1 MCENSTNQRLMNKE
15 EKPTASEITDFLGEE
30 AYNRLLKLE
39 GFLKDN
45 YDFTRE
51 LKFPF
56 GNNYGWGYKYSCK
69 SKLLGYVFFEKLSF
83 TATITI
89 GKGELKK
96 LNEELSS
103 MLPKTK
109 KLWENRYPCGE
120 GGWMHY
126 KVENDDELADI
137 EKLICIKKKPTK
149 K

>member
-1 MCENSTNQRLMNKE
+1 M
-15 EKPTASEITDFLGEE
+15 
-30 AYNRLLKLE
+30 
-39 GFLKDN
+39 
-45 YDFTRE
+45 
-51 LKFPF
+51 
-56 GNNYGWGYKYSCK
+56 
-69 SKLLGYVFFEKLSF
+69 FFEKLSF

-89 GKGELKK
+89 GKGKLKK

-137 EKLICIKKKPTK
+137 EKLIRIKKKPTK